1 VVRLLLRFIGNIAA
15 IWLAAQLFGGFTY
28 GGELGTLLA
37 AAAALTLVNW
47 LVKPLI
53 TLLAIP
59 FIVLTLG
66 IALFFVNL
74 AMLELAAALVH
85 GFAIDGFWTAVGATI
100 VIWVVNAVLH
110 LDRRHERRRRARAQ
124 ERWA

>member
-1 VVRLLLRFIGNIAA
+1 VRLLLRFVANVVAVWVAA
-15 IWLAAQLFGGFTY
+15 KLFSGFTY

-37 AAAALTLVNW
+37 AAAALTVVNW
-47 LVKPLI
+47 LVRPIVK
-53 TLLAIP
+53 LLAIP
-59 FIVLTLG
+59 LIVLTLG

-100 VIWVVNAVLH
+100 VVWAVNAVLH
-110 LDRRHERRRRARAQ
+110 LDKRAERRRRAPA
-124 ERWA
+124 RWAA